1 MHAVCVFTLSSNA
14 CLHAYT
20 SNISIINNASTGV
33 DTFLLI
39 ATNKSVSYAPVPI
52 DGSSTTS
59 RRLSIGRVGNI
70 QAIAYDPANRSVVW
84 IDSVSDTI
92 QSVAIDGSAQWEYS
106 IPSGIET
113 YSMAYDWFG
122 GQVFVIEA
130 TGFQIELMTLNGKRV
145 GSLLRFDDNPLS
157 VQKPGEVVFDDE
169 YRFVND
175 CLNM

>member
-1 MHAVCVFTLSSNA
+1 MYMYDVRCTSTCIV
-14 CLHAYT
+14 LHLYILY
-20 SNISIINNASTGV
+20 NVSTAV

-39 ATNKSVSYAPVPI
+39 ATNKSVSYAPVPV

-130 TGFQIELMTLNGKRV
+130 TGFQIELMTLSGKRV
-145 GSLLRFDDNPLS
+145 GSLLRLDDNPLS